1 MANVFVLRTP
11 KVGDT
16 KIKSGVAAIEL
27 HNGDFVA
34 IGAKKADNTYTLT
47 APAGTPGEM
56 IGVVY
61 NADVVTEGVHRGLV
75 DDPRLLVHKAGTGVD
90 VYFPEKGQEIAITEV
105 VAGTPTVGE
114 FLVPKTGSTGYEAK
128 ATAGTGIAYKVTGE
142 KFISIG
148 NERVKT
154 YEAIC
159 VQA

>member
-16 KIKSGVAAIEL
+16 KIKSGVASIEL

-34 IGAKKADNTYTLT
+34 IGAKKKDNTYELT
-47 APAGTPGEM
+47 APAGTPGEI

-61 NADVVTEGVHRGLV
+61 NADVVTEGAHRGLV
-75 DDPRLLVHKAGTGVD
+75 DDPRLLVHKAGTVVD

-105 VAGTPTVGE
+105 KSGSPVIGE
-114 FLVPKTGSTGYEAK
+114 FLVPDGTGYKAS
-128 ATAGTGIAYKVTGE
+128 ATAGTGIAYKVTGN

-154 YEAIC
+154 YEAIL

>member
-1 MANVFVLRTP
+1 MANVYVLRTP

-16 KIKSGVAAIEL
+16 KIKSGVATIDL

-34 IGAKKADNTYTLT
+34 IGTKEKDNTYKLT
-47 APAGTPGEM
+47 APTGGAGEM

-61 NADVVTEGVHRGLV
+61 NADVVTEGAHRGLV
-75 DDPRLLVHKAGTGVD
+75 DDPRLLVHKAGTVVD
-90 VYFPEKGQEIAITEV
+90 VYFPEKGQEIAITE
-105 VAGTPTVGE
+105 AKSGSPTVGQ
-114 FLVPKTGSTGYEAK
+114 FLIPDGTGYKAN

>member
-1 MANVFVLRTP
+1 MANVYVLRTP

-34 IGAKKADNTYTLT
+34 IGAKNKDNTYVLT
-47 APAGTPGEM
+47 APTGGAGEI

-61 NADVVTEGVHRGLV
+61 NADVVTEGAHRGLV
-75 DDPRLLVHKAGTGVD
+75 DDPRLLVHKKGTVVD

-105 VAGTPTVGE
+105 KTGTPTVGQ
-114 FLVPKTGSTGYEAK
+114 FLIPNGTGYEAT
-128 ATAGTGIAYKVTGE
+128 ASAGTGIAYKVTGE

-154 YEAIC
+154 YEAVC
-159 VQA
+159 VQG

>member
-1 MANVFVLRTP
+1 MANVYVLRTP

-34 IGAKKADNTYTLT
+34 IGAKKKDNTYELT
-47 APAGTPGEM
+47 APTGGAGE
-56 IGVVY
+56 IVGVVY
-61 NADVVTEGVHRGLV
+61 NADVVTEGAHRGLV
-75 DDPRLLVHKAGTGVD
+75 DDPRLLVHKAGTVVD

-105 VAGTPTVGE
+105 KTGTPTTGE
-114 FLVPKTGSTGYEAK
+114 FLIPNGTGYEAT
-128 ATAGTGIAYKVTGE
+128 ASAGTGIAYKVTGE

-154 YEAIC
+154 YEAVC
-159 VQA
+159 VQG

>member
-1 MANVFVLRTP
+1 MANVYVLRTP

-16 KIKSGVAAIEL
+16 KIKSGVATIDL

-34 IGAKKADNTYTLT
+34 IGAKKKDNTYVLT
-47 APAGTPGEM
+47 APAGTPGEI

-75 DDPRLLVHKAGTGVD
+75 DDPRLLVHKKGTVVD

-105 VAGTPTVGE
+105 KTGTPTVGQ
-114 FLVPKTGSTGYEAK
+114 FLIPNGTGYEAT
-128 ATAGTGIAYKVTGE
+128 ASAGTGIAYKVTGE

-154 YEAIC
+154 YEAVC
-159 VQA
+159 VQG

>member
-34 IGAKKADNTYTLT
+34 IGAKKKDNTYTLT

-75 DDPRLLVHKAGTGVD
+75 DDPRLLVHKAGTVVD

-105 VAGTPTVGE
+105 KTGTPTVGQ
-114 FLVPKTGSTGYEAK
+114 FLIPNGTGYEAT
-128 ATAGTGIAYKVTGE
+128 ASAGTGIAYKVTGE

-159 VQA
+159 VQG

>member
-1 MANVFVLRTP
+1 MANVYVLRTP

-16 KIKSGVAAIEL
+16 KIKSGVATIDL

-34 IGAKKADNTYTLT
+34 IGAKEKDNTYKLT
-47 APAGTPGEM
+47 APTGGAGE
-56 IGVVY
+56 IVGVVY
-61 NADVVTEGVHRGLV
+61 NADVVTEGAHRGLV
-75 DDPRLLVHKAGTGVD
+75 DDPRLLVHKKGTVVD

-105 VAGTPTVGE
+105 KTGTPTVGQ
-114 FLVPKTGSTGYEAK
+114 FLIPNGTGYEAT
-128 ATAGTGIAYKVTGE
+128 ASAGTGIAYKVTGE

>member
-1 MANVFVLRTP
+1 MANVYVLRTP

-16 KIKSGVAAIEL
+16 KIKSGVATIDL

-34 IGAKKADNTYTLT
+34 IGAKNKDNTYVLT
-47 APAGTPGEM
+47 APTGGAGEI

-75 DDPRLLVHKAGTGVD
+75 DDPRLLVHKKGTVVD

-105 VAGTPTVGE
+105 KTGTPTVGQ
-114 FLVPKTGSTGYEAK
+114 FLIPNGTGYEAT
-128 ATAGTGIAYKVTGE
+128 ASAGTGIAYKVTGE

-154 YEAIC
+154 YEAVC
-159 VQA
+159 VQG

>member
-1 MANVFVLRTP
+1 MANVYVLRTP

-34 IGAKKADNTYTLT
+34 IGAKKKDNTYELT
-47 APAGTPGEM
+47 APAGTPGEI

-75 DDPRLLVHKAGTGVD
+75 DDPRLLVHKKGTVVD

-105 VAGTPTVGE
+105 KSGSPVVGE
-114 FLVPKTGSTGYEAK
+114 FLVPKETGYEAK
-128 ATAGTGIAYKVTGE
+128 NAAGTGIAYKVTGE

>member
-47 APAGTPGEM
+47 APAGTPGEI

-61 NADVVTEGVHRGLV
+61 NADVVTEGAHRGLV
-75 DDPRLLVHKAGTGVD
+75 DDPRLLVHKAGTVVD

-105 VAGTPTVGE
+105 KSGSPVIGE
-114 FLVPKTGSTGYEAK
+114 FLVPDGTGYKAS
-128 ATAGTGIAYKVTGE
+128 ATAGTGIAYKVTGN

>member
-1 MANVFVLRTP
+1 MANVYVLRTP

-34 IGAKKADNTYTLT
+34 IGAKNKDNTYALT
-47 APAGTPGEM
+47 APTGGAGE
-56 IGVVY
+56 IVGVVY
-61 NADVVTEGVHRGLV
+61 NADVVTEGAHRGLV
-75 DDPRLLVHKAGTGVD
+75 DDPRLLVHKAGTVVD

-105 VAGTPTVGE
+105 KTGTPTVGQ
-114 FLVPKTGSTGYEAK
+114 FLIPNGTGYEAT
-128 ATAGTGIAYKVTGE
+128 ASAGTGIAYKVTGE

-154 YEAIC
+154 YEAVC
-159 VQA
+159 VQG

>member
-1 MANVFVLRTP
+1 MANVYVLRTP

-75 DDPRLLVHKAGTGVD
+75 DDPRLLVHKKGTVVD

-105 VAGTPTVGE
+105 KTGTPTVGQ
-114 FLVPKTGSTGYEAK
+114 FLIPNGTGYEAT
-128 ATAGTGIAYKVTGE
+128 ASAGTGIAYKVTGE

>member
-1 MANVFVLRTP
+1 MANVYVLRTP

-34 IGAKKADNTYTLT
+34 IGAKKKDNTYTLT

-75 DDPRLLVHKAGTGVD
+75 DDPRLLVHKAGTVVD

-105 VAGTPTVGE
+105 KAGTPTVGE
-114 FLVPKTGSTGYEAK
+114 FLVPKETGYEAK
-128 ATAGTGIAYKVTGE
+128 NAAGTGIAYKVTGE

-154 YEAIC
+154 YEAVC
-159 VQA
+159 VQG

>member
-1 MANVFVLRTP
+1 MANVYVLRTP

-34 IGAKKADNTYTLT
+34 IGAKKKDNTYELT
-47 APAGTPGEM
+47 APTGGAGE
-56 IGVVY
+56 IVGVVY
-61 NADVVTEGVHRGLV
+61 NADVVTEGAHRGLV
-75 DDPRLLVHKAGTGVD
+75 DDPRLLVHKAGTVVD

-105 VAGTPTVGE
+105 KTGTPTVGQ
-114 FLVPKTGSTGYEAK
+114 FLIPNGTGYEAT
-128 ATAGTGIAYKVTGE
+128 ASAGTGIAYKVTGE

>member
-1 MANVFVLRTP
+1 MANVYVLRTP

-34 IGAKKADNTYTLT
+34 IGAKKKDNTYELT
-47 APAGTPGEM
+47 APTGGAGE
-56 IGVVY
+56 IVGVVY

-75 DDPRLLVHKAGTGVD
+75 DDPRLLVHKAGTVVD
-90 VYFPEKGQEIAITEV
+90 VYFPERGQEIAITEV
-105 VAGTPTVGE
+105 KTGTPTVGQ
-114 FLVPKTGSTGYEAK
+114 FLIPKETGYEAT
-128 ATAGTGIAYKVTGE
+128 ASAGTGIAYKVTGE

>member
-34 IGAKKADNTYTLT
+34 IGAKKKDNTYELT
-47 APAGTPGEM
+47 APAGTPGEI

-75 DDPRLLVHKAGTGVD
+75 DDPRLLVHKKGTVVD

-105 VAGTPTVGE
+105 KSGSPVVGE
-114 FLVPKTGSTGYEAK
+114 FLIPDGTGYKAS
-128 ATAGTGIAYKVTGE
+128 ATAGTGIAYKVTGN

-154 YEAIC
+154 YEAVC
-159 VQA
+159 VQG

>member
-1 MANVFVLRTP
+1 MANVYVLRTP

-16 KIKSGVAAIEL
+16 KIKSGVATIDL

-34 IGAKKADNTYTLT
+34 IGAKEKDNTYKLT
-47 APAGTPGEM
+47 APAGTPGEI

-75 DDPRLLVHKAGTGVD
+75 DDPRLLVHKKGTVVD

-105 VAGTPTVGE
+105 KTGTPTVGQ
-114 FLVPKTGSTGYEAK
+114 FLIPNGTGYEAT
-128 ATAGTGIAYKVTGE
+128 ASAGTGIAYKVTGE

-154 YEAIC
+154 YEAVC
-159 VQA
+159 VQG

>member
-1 MANVFVLRTP
+1 MANVYVLRTP

-16 KIKSGVAAIEL
+16 KIKSGVATIDL

-61 NADVVTEGVHRGLV
+61 NADVVTEGAHRGLV
-75 DDPRLLVHKAGTGVD
+75 DDPRLLVHKAGTVVD

-105 VAGTPTVGE
+105 KTGTPTVGQ
-114 FLVPKTGSTGYEAK
+114 FLIPNGTGYEAT
-128 ATAGTGIAYKVTGE
+128 ASAGTGIAYKVTGE

>member
-1 MANVFVLRTP
+1 MANVYVLRTP

-16 KIKSGVAAIEL
+16 KIKSGVATIDL

-34 IGAKKADNTYTLT
+34 IGAKNKDNTYVLT
-47 APAGTPGEM
+47 APAGTPGEI
-56 IGVVY
+56 IGVVF

-75 DDPRLLVHKAGTGVD
+75 DDPRLLVHKKGTVVD

-105 VAGTPTVGE
+105 KTGTPTVGQ
-114 FLVPKTGSTGYEAK
+114 FLIPNGTGYEAT
-128 ATAGTGIAYKVTGE
+128 ASAGTGIAYKVTGE

-154 YEAIC
+154 YEAVC
-159 VQA
+159 VQG

>member
-1 MANVFVLRTP
+1 MANVYVLRTP

-16 KIKSGVAAIEL
+16 KIKSGVATIDL

-34 IGAKKADNTYTLT
+34 IGAKNKDNTYVLT
-47 APAGTPGEM
+47 APAGTPGEI

-75 DDPRLLVHKAGTGVD
+75 DDPRLLVHKKGTVVD

-105 VAGTPTVGE
+105 KTGTPTVGQ
-114 FLVPKTGSTGYEAK
+114 FLIPNGTGYEAT
-128 ATAGTGIAYKVTGE
+128 ASAGTGIAYKVTGE

-154 YEAIC
+154 YEAVC
-159 VQA
+159 VQG

>member
-1 MANVFVLRTP
+1 MANVYVLRTP

-34 IGAKKADNTYTLT
+34 IGAKKKDNTYELT
-47 APAGTPGEM
+47 APAGTPGEI

-75 DDPRLLVHKAGTGVD
+75 DDPRLLVHKKGTVVD

-105 VAGTPTVGE
+105 KTGTPTVGQ
-114 FLVPKTGSTGYEAK
+114 FLIPNGTGYEAT
-128 ATAGTGIAYKVTGE
+128 ASAGTGIAYKVTGE

-154 YEAIC
+154 YEAVC
-159 VQA
+159 VQG

>member
-34 IGAKKADNTYTLT
+34 IGAKKKDNTYELT
-47 APAGTPGEM
+47 APAGTPGEI

-61 NADVVTEGVHRGLV
+61 NADVVTEGAHRGLV
-75 DDPRLLVHKAGTGVD
+75 DDPRLLVHKAGTVVD

-105 VAGTPTVGE
+105 KTGTPTVGQ
-114 FLVPKTGSTGYEAK
+114 FLIPNGTGYEAT
-128 ATAGTGIAYKVTGE
+128 ASAGTGIAYKVTGN

>member
-1 MANVFVLRTP
+1 MANVYVLRTP

-34 IGAKKADNTYTLT
+34 IGAKKKDNTYELT
-47 APAGTPGEM
+47 APAGTPGEI

-61 NADVVTEGVHRGLV
+61 NADVVTEGAHRGLV
-75 DDPRLLVHKAGTGVD
+75 DDPRLLVHKAGTVVD

-105 VAGTPTVGE
+105 KTGTPTVGQ
-114 FLVPKTGSTGYEAK
+114 FLIPNGTGYEAT
-128 ATAGTGIAYKVTGE
+128 ASAGTGIAYKVTGE

>member
-1 MANVFVLRTP
+1 MANVYVLRTP

-34 IGAKKADNTYTLT
+34 IGAKNKDNTYVLT
-47 APAGTPGEM
+47 APTGGAGEI

-75 DDPRLLVHKAGTGVD
+75 DDPRLLVHKKGTVVD

-105 VAGTPTVGE
+105 KTGTPTVGQ
-114 FLVPKTGSTGYEAK
+114 FLIPNGTGYEAT
-128 ATAGTGIAYKVTGE
+128 ASAGTGIAYKVTGE

-154 YEAIC
+154 YEAVC
-159 VQA
+159 VQG

>member
-34 IGAKKADNTYTLT
+34 IGAKKKDNTYTLT

-75 DDPRLLVHKAGTGVD
+75 DDPRLLVHKAGTVVD

-105 VAGTPTVGE
+105 KTGTPTVGQ
-114 FLVPKTGSTGYEAK
+114 FLIPNGTGYEAT
-128 ATAGTGIAYKVTGE
+128 ASAGTGIAYKVTGE

-154 YEAIC
+154 YEAVC
-159 VQA
+159 VQG

>member
-1 MANVFVLRTP
+1 MANVYVLRTP

-16 KIKSGVAAIEL
+16 KIKSGVATIDL

-34 IGAKKADNTYTLT
+34 IGAKEKDNTYKLT
-47 APAGTPGEM
+47 APTGGSGE
-56 IGVVY
+56 IVGVVY
-61 NADVVTEGVHRGLV
+61 NAAVVTEGVHRGLV
-75 DDPRLLVHKAGTGVD
+75 DDPRLLVHKKGTVVD

-105 VAGTPTVGE
+105 KTGTPTVGQ
-114 FLVPKTGSTGYEAK
+114 FLIPNGTGYEAT
-128 ATAGTGIAYKVTGE
+128 ASAGTGIAYKVTGE